1 MELRVWVDSL
11 QRTISGLTPETTC
24 QEIIY
29 ALAHATRQKGRFVL
43 VEQWRSSERSLA
55 PTDHPL
61 ELLHKWGEHAK
72 DVKFVL
78 KHLDAPLA
86 TVASPSSSL
95 LRPSSTATNEQVLLA
110 SAVHHGSG
118 STLNAS
124 VDLHDVSLTS
134 VQSGF
139 SMVSAGSR
147 GRTSTPVDGQST
159 ITKPRPRSAGAGAR
173 PPPPSYEHV
182 IGQRSNTLGKPKTLP
197 HVPHVVRPSEQL
209 DRGAIRTDSPA
220 SLHSVDLSS
229 NRYHWPANRAELE
242 QMVESQQRTIDAQ
255 ITRMQLV
262 DNGQQQ
268 FAQNERH
275 MAAEFDTI
283 NREISQLE
291 RQQMNLRG
299 VLQAMRDWPMK
310 QQLTTQES
318 DYLQAEITKMK
329 SKIENTTISLADQR
343 KTEADLQRQ
352 IADIQRQLQTM
363 EPAWNV
369 EEDAELR
376 GLRSETDSIEASIRQ
391 KKQRLDDL
399 AAKVTESLP
408 LQTSSPN
415 SAVSECDNTA
425 ASKTPG
431 VWV

>member
-78 KHLDAPLA
+78 KHLDGPRTTIP
-86 TVASPSSSL
+86 TVAATTTVTSPTTPVPSTSL
-95 LRPSSTATNEQVLLA
+95 LRPPSTATNEQVLLA
-110 SAVHHGSG
+110 SAAHHGSG

-139 SMVSAGSR
+139 SIVSAGSR
-147 GRTSTPVDGQST
+147 GRTSTPIDGQST

-197 HVPHVVRPSEQL
+197 HTRTSDL
-209 DRGAIRTDSPA
+209 DRLPLRTDSPA
-220 SLHSVDLSS
+220 SLQAADLAAAAGSG
-229 NRYHWPANRAELE
+229 RYHWPANRAELE

-255 ITRMQLV
+255 MTRMQLL
-262 DNGQQQ
+262 DSKRSPTY
-268 FAQNERH
+268 FH
-275 MAAEFDTI
+275 
-283 NREISQLE
+283 
-291 RQQMNLRG
+291 RQ
-299 VLQAMRDWPMK
+299 
-310 QQLTTQES
+310 T
-318 DYLQAEITKMK
+318 
-329 SKIENTTISLADQR
+329 ENIF
-343 KTEADLQRQ
+343 
-352 IADIQRQLQTM
+352 
-363 EPAWNV
+363 
-369 EEDAELR
+369 
-376 GLRSETDSIEASIRQ
+376 
-391 KKQRLDDL
+391 
-399 AAKVTESLP
+399 
-408 LQTSSPN
+408 
-415 SAVSECDNTA
+415 
-425 ASKTPG
+425 
-431 VWV
+431 